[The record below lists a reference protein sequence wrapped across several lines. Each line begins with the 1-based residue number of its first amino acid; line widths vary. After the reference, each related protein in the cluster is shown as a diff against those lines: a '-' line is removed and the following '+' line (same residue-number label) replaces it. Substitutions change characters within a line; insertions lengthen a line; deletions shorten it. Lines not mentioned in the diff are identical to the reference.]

1 MFALIR
7 VSGKQYRVEDGAQL
21 LVDRLAVEEGA
32 AFEGAEV
39 LMFADGEDVKIG
51 APLVAG
57 AKVAATVMK
66 HTKGQKI
73 RVFKYKAKKNYRR
86 RIGSRPHQTLLR
98 IDSITA

>member
-21 LVDRLAVEEGA
+21 LVDRLAAEEGA
-32 AFEGAEV
+32 AFEGVEV
-39 LMFADGEDVKIG
+39 LMIGDGDNIQVG
-51 APLVAG
+51 APVVEG
-57 AKVAATVMK
+57 AKVAATVVR
-66 HTKGQKI
+66 HSKGRKI

-98 IDSITA
+98 INSITA

>member
-1 MFALIR
+1 MFAIIR
-7 VSGKQYRVEDGAQL
+7 VGGKQYRVQDGTQV
-21 LVDRLAVEEGA
+21 LVDQLATDEGA

-39 LMFADGEDVKIG
+39 LMVADGDNITVG

-57 AKVAATVMK
+57 AKVAATVVR
-66 HTKGQKI
+66 HQKGKKI

-86 RIGSRPHQTLLR
+86 RIGARAHQTLLR